1 MFLNKRYNL
10 FALFLIGFFIYI
22 VSFLFDLQVLSRD
35 TALSAIDNQTT
46 DTFYITAPRGDIFDD
61 QNERLATSSMEP
73 HLFLN
78 LRKIDDNNIEIY
90 EQFIQYNFP
99 DLDQDDFNKL
109 FINRNNLEIVGN
121 ISTFSALERQKLLE
135 LDAFEIFDFPIRKYN
150 YDNLTSHVIGYVGK
164 PTSDDFE
171 EFPHTKNTLQ
181 VGKNGL
187 EKYYENT
194 LTGIPGEIIFKG
206 SEILEFTPPQK
217 GNDISISL
225 NIETQKV
232 VKESLLQ
239 GIELANENEDTKDEV
254 IRSASIVIDVN
265 TVSYT
270 HLTLP
275 TTPYV

>member
-99 DLDQDDFNKL
+99 DLDL
-109 FINRNNLEIVGN
+109 
-121 ISTFSALERQKLLE
+121 
-135 LDAFEIFDFPIRKYN
+135 
-150 YDNLTSHVIGYVGK
+150 
-164 PTSDDFE
+164 
-171 EFPHTKNTLQ
+171 
-181 VGKNGL
+181 
-187 EKYYENT
+187 
-194 LTGIPGEIIFKG
+194 
-206 SEILEFTPPQK
+206 
-217 GNDISISL
+217 SL
-225 NIETQKV
+225 IH
-232 VKESLLQ
+232 
-239 GIELANENEDTKDEV
+239 I
-254 IRSASIVIDVN
+254 
-265 TVSYT
+265 
-270 HLTLP
+270 
-275 TTPYV
+275 